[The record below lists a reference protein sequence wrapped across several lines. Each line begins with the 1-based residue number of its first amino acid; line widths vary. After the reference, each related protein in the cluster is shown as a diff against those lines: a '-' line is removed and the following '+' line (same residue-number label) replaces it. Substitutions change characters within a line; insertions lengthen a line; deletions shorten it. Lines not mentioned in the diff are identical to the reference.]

1 MNKTGVIYL
10 LDRWGEVID
19 GKSYNCIQRR
29 VRIIGDWRKLYA
41 AMFYTCYIQIAPY
54 ADAQLVNMRGEN
66 AKKMNEDRP
75 RTSGGRYA
83 SPSGYLRRLKPRMV
97 LEK

>member
-10 LDRWGEVID
+10 LDKWGEVVD
-19 GKSYNCIQRR
+19 GKVYDKIPRR
-29 VRIIGDWRKLYA
+29 KDIINNWRKLYA

-75 RTSGGRYA
+75 RTSGRRYA
-83 SPSGYLRRLKPRMV
+83 SPSGYLKRIKPEMAF
-97 LEK
+97 EK

>member
-10 LDRWGEVID
+10 LDKWGEVVD
-19 GKSYNCIQRR
+19 GKVYDKIPRR
-29 VRIIGDWRKLYA
+29 KDIINNWRKLYA

-54 ADAQLVNMRGEN
+54 ADAQLVNMKGEN
-66 AKKMNEDRP
+66 CKRMNEDRP

-83 SPSGYLRRLKPRMV
+83 SPSGYLKRIKPEMAF
-97 LEK
+97 EK

>member
-10 LDRWGEVID
+10 LDKWGEVVD
-19 GKSYNCIQRR
+19 GKVYDKIPRR
-29 VRIIGDWRKLYA
+29 KDIINNWRKLYA

>member
-1 MNKTGVIYL
+1 MSKSGVIYL
-10 LDRWGEVID
+10 CNRIGEIVD
-19 GKSYNCIQRR
+19 GKQYRKPSQRKEI
-29 VRIIGDWRKLYA
+29 VNAWRKLYA

-83 SPSGYLRRLKPRMV
+83 SPSGYLKRIKPEMAF
-97 LEK
+97 EK